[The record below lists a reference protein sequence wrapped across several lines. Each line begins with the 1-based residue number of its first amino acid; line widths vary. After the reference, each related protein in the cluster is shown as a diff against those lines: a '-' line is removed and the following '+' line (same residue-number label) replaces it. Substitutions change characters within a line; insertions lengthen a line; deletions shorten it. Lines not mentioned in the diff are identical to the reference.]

1 MTTVETNVK
10 NLYTEFTYP
19 KYDEK
24 IDDISKPFL
33 QSYNLFSF
41 LEQINYYNYSGTKH
55 SFDNFKV
62 LIAGSGVGNDLLQ
75 MNLLL
80 SKYKNHKIVGIDL
93 SPTCV
98 NVVKKRIANYNAKNC
113 EVHNISILDLDETM
127 FGKFDYIICIGVLHH
142 LENPTEGLNRL
153 KSVLKD
159 DGMLNVMVYGK
170 IGRTGVYQMQDM
182 LRLINSSTNKHTYQQ
197 QISTFKNMYKSLP
210 NTNWFKHT
218 DKLISDHKTSDEG
231 IVDLLL
237 HCQDVSYNVKELFEW
252 IEKSNLQHVEF
263 TPYYRWKYNYNNPKV
278 PVSLENINK
287 QCKYM
292 INELYFGDIICHT
305 FYLSNNKSKQCKLE
319 NLDNILQYVLFDKS
333 ELISFLNNNP
343 KNTEIVYNVIPS
355 KLINYNNRTYKIT
368 FSTTTFS
375 VQFTNTDIIQYILE
389 YIDGVTTTRSIFQ
402 LVRDKLNI
410 PYSNEML
417 LNIFRPIYEKFKLY
431 DGILL
436 KTNVF

>member
-1 MTTVETNVK
+1 MMTTVETNVK

-19 KYDEK
+19 KYEKK
-24 IDDISKPFL
+24 IDDASKPFL

-41 LEQINYYNYSGTKH
+41 LEQLNYYNYSGSKH

-80 SKYKNHKIVGIDL
+80 NKYKNYKIVGIDL

-98 NVVKKRIANYNAKNC
+98 NVVKERIRNYNAKNC
-113 EVHNISILDLDETM
+113 EVHNMSILDLNETM

-153 KSVLKD
+153 KSVLKE

-182 LRLINSSTNKHTYQQ
+182 LRLINSSTPKHTYQQ
-197 QISTFKNMYKSLP
+197 QISTFKNIYKSLP
-210 NTNWFKHT
+210 HTNWFMHT

-237 HCQDVSYNVKELFEW
+237 HCQDVSYNIKELFEW
-252 IEKSNLQHVEF
+252 IKKSDLQHVEF
-263 TPYYRWKYNYNNPKV
+263 TPYYRWKYNYENPEL
-278 PVSLENINK
+278 PVSFNNVNN
-287 QCKYM
+287 KYM

-305 FYLSNNKSKQCKLE
+305 FYLSNKKSKQCELE
-319 NLDNILQYVLFDKS
+319 NLDNVLLYVLFDKS
-333 ELISFLNNNP
+333 QLISFLNNNL
-343 KNTEIVYNVIPS
+343 KNTELTYNAIPS
-355 KLINYNNRTYKIT
+355 KIFNYNNRSYKIK
-368 FSTTTFS
+368 FSTTSFTIK
-375 VQFTNTDIIQYILE
+375 FTNTDIIQNILE
-389 YIDGVTTTRSIFQ
+389 CINGVTTTRTIFQ
-402 LVRDKLNI
+402 LLRDKLNK
-410 PYSNEML
+410 PYSNTML
-417 LNIFRPIYEKFKLY
+417 LKIFKPIYEICKLY

-436 KTNVF
+436 KTNML